1 MLSSS
6 PVQPLL
12 NAVRRRLWRERCLAA
27 LRCSLWGSAGLLLL
41 VAAVHLTV
49 RAVPV
54 TALMLGLALL
64 WLAAL
69 AWAAGQRPALP
80 ACALWADRELG
91 GASAFG
97 TLLEQDPGSE
107 AHPQALRWLEHWAA
121 TRVPQAMH
129 QLAQRPESARW
140 SRALLSLGVCASLA
154 ALVLMLPGR
163 TPAARPRP
171 ASAAL
176 PAELGLGLADSTA
189 AEASDAARQLNDIA
203 GALRSSAAQAMSE
216 RRESGH
222 APAPQPGKPPDAP
235 GSAQAQADAVLT
247 PANASAAQASP
258 ALKAGVGAMP
268 PVVAGAGNASGREAG
283 SSPDTRGPLDS
294 QEARADAGGARPR
307 HGTMATQS
315 ALSSRAAPRE
325 MQTDMDRLASYD
337 AASPAAPGAAA
348 LTVGVVA
355 AATPPA
361 AITATELSPTETSYV
376 QAWMKKASGRTR

>member
-1 MLSSS
+1 MLSPS
-6 PVQPLL
+6 PVQTLL

-27 LRCSLWGSAGLLLL
+27 LRSCLWGSAGLMLL

-97 TLLEQDPGSE
+97 TLLEQDPGNQV
-107 AHPQALRWLEHWAA
+107 HPPALRWLEHWAA

-129 QLAQRPESARW
+129 QLAQRPGSARW

-171 ASAAL
+171 ASAVL
-176 PAELGLGLADSTA
+176 PAELALGLADSTA

-203 GALRSSAAQAMSE
+203 GALRSSAAQALSE
-216 RRESGH
+216 RREPG
-222 APAPQPGKPPDAP
+222 PAPQPGKTPDAQA
-235 GSAQAQADAVLT
+235 SARAQADAVPN
-247 PANASAAQASP
+247 PANASAAPASP
-258 ALKAGVGAMP
+258 ALQAGVGVMP
-268 PVVAGAGNASGREAG
+268 PAGAGAGDASGREAG

-307 HGTMATQS
+307 QGTMTTQS
-315 ALSSRAAPRE
+315 ALGGRAAPRE
-325 MQTDMDRLASYD
+325 MQADMDRLASYD
-337 AASPAAPGAAA
+337 AASPALPGAAA
-348 LTVGVVA
+348 LTAGVAA

-361 AITATELSPTETSYV
+361 AVAATELSPTETSYV
-376 QAWMKKASGRTR
+376 QAWMKKASERTR